1 MFDNIERREI
11 LPLKTPRLPT
21 AVGGAFFCAF
31 GKRHSF
37 FGMIVSAH
45 DCMRGRL
52 CSSRSER

>member
-1 MFDNIERREI
+1 MFDHMEHREI
-11 LPLKTPRLPT
+11 LPLKMPHLPLIGRWG
-21 AVGGAFFCAF
+21 VFCAF
-31 GKRHSF
+31 GKRHFF